1 MTLPRF
7 TSGQVGS
14 LEFSHLNEAFERI
27 EALSAS
33 PEVAAMKASDRTD
46 RVIVAKILAKQGTGS
61 QEVGS
66 FEEVAL
72 TSPTSGEYEAI
83 PGGIKSTDGTNPY
96 NAPIVAPVSPVGSIV
111 TLLASVAKNGKL
123 HFREFAPHGGEGEMY
138 KVVDAV
144 EAESSYENS
153 RRWKYTLQPV
163 SVTSAGSWAD
173 ASPNLFE
180 GFNGAENA
188 VDGVLGSTRYIGV
201 GSAIP
206 ANTNASRERI
216 KNGVV
221 VGPCRRSNGY
231 LVFSLTNGY
240 RFTC

>member
-1 MTLPRF
+1 MPLPRF

-14 LEFSHLNEAFERI
+14 LEFSHLNEAFDRI
-27 EALSAS
+27 ETMSTS
-33 PEVAAMKASDRTD
+33 PEAAAKTSSAAPA
-46 RVIVAKILAKQGTGS
+46 RVIVAKILAKQGTGAT
-61 QEVGS
+61 EVGS
-66 FEEVAL
+66 FEEVSL
-72 TSPTSGEYEAI
+72 TSPTSGEYEAV

-96 NAPIVAPVSPVGSIV
+96 NAPVVAPVSQVGSIV
-111 TLLASVAKNGKL
+111 TLLASVAKDGKL
-123 HFREFAPHGGEGEMY
+123 HFREFAPHGSEGEMY
-138 KVVDAV
+138 RVVDAV

-153 RRWKYTLQPV
+153 KRWKYTLQPV
-163 SVTSAGSWAD
+163 VVNSIGNWND

-188 VDGVLGSTRYIGV
+188 VDGVLGSTRFIGV

-206 ANTNASRERI
+206 ANTNATRERI

-221 VGPCRRSNGY
+221 VGPCRVSNGY